1 MLLMRKAVVREVVM
15 IEARKNVRRIAK
27 LKAEQADFFDDDE
40 LDGSMMLGS
49 KPGVSKIS
57 FSGSKG
63 PGFGAPSISPAK
75 GFNVGAGTANKD
87 VGFKIDSPREKKT
100 NKSFSVAD
108 GETMIGGRSPTKPMG
123 GMKDI
128 KSILGGKGAAS
139 GLDGGA
145 LMKMD

>member
-1 MLLMRKAVVREVVM
+1 M
-15 IEARKNVRRIAK
+15 
-27 LKAEQADFFDDDE
+27 KAENEKFFDEDD
-40 LDGSMMLGS
+40 LDGSLLMSG
-49 KPGVSKIS
+49 KPGHSKIS

-63 PGFGAPSISPAK
+63 PAGFGRESISPTK
-75 GFNVGAGTANKD
+75 GFSLGAGVVNSGAKD

-139 GLDGGA
+139 GLDGTK
-145 LMKMD
+145 LMKMDQQSRSRSKGGARS